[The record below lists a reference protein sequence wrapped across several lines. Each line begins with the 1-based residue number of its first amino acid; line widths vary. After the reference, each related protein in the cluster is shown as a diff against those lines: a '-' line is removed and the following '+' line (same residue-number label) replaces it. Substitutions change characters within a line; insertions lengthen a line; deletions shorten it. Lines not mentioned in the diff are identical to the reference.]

1 MPRCLL
7 IAALTLTGFALSTP
21 AGAQAIDPQ
30 FRADIDSLLQLTGA
44 GSLGAQMAMIVS
56 NQVIDSMKKAQPNVP
71 ERVATI
77 VKETL
82 NAEFTKAFEPTGEL
96 MGKMAGIYAS
106 HFTPQEV
113 KALLAFYSTD
123 VGRKAVSV
131 LPMLAQDGAAAGQ
144 QWAQQNMS
152 RVLGVLQQR
161 LRDEGLVK

>member
-1 MPRCLL
+1 MTRRLV
-7 IAALTLTGFALSTP
+7 IAALTLAGFVLSTP
-21 AGAQAIDPQ
+21 AQAQAIDPQ
-30 FRADIDSLLQLTGA
+30 FRADIESLLQVTGA
-44 GSLGAQMAMIVS
+44 GSLGAQMAMLVS

-82 NAEFTKAFEPTGEL
+82 NAEFSKAFEPTGEL
-96 MGKMAGIYAS
+96 MGKMVGIYAS

-113 KALLAFYSTD
+113 KALLAFYATD
-123 VGRKAVSV
+123 VGRKAISV
-131 LPMLAQDGAAAGQ
+131 LPMLAQDGAAVGQ

-161 LRDEGLVK
+161 LRDEGLIK

>member
-1 MPRCLL
+1 VPRCLL

>member
-1 MPRCLL
+1 MARRLV
-7 IAALTLTGFALSTP
+7 IAALTLAGFVLSTP
-21 AGAQAIDPQ
+21 ARAQAIDPQ
-30 FRADIDSLLQLTGA
+30 FRSDIESLLQVTGA
-44 GSLGAQMAMIVS
+44 GSLGAQMAMLVS

-82 NAEFTKAFEPTGEL
+82 NAEFTTAFEPTGEL
-96 MGKMAGIYAS
+96 MGKMVGIYAS

-123 VGRKAVSV
+123 VGRKAISV
-131 LPMLAQDGAAAGQ
+131 LPMLAQDGAVAGR

>member
-1 MPRCLL
+1 VPRCLL

-56 NQVIDSMKKAQPNVP
+56 NQVIDSMKKAQPNGP

>member
-1 MPRCLL
+1 VPRRLA
-7 IAALTLTGFALSTP
+7 IAALTFAGFVLSTP
-21 AGAQAIDPQ
+21 VGAQTIDPQ
-30 FRADIDSLLQLTGA
+30 FRADIESLLQVTGA
-44 GSLGAQMAMIVS
+44 GSLGAQMAALVS
-56 NQVIDSMKKAQPNVP
+56 NQVIDSMKQAQQGLP

-82 NAEFTKAFEPTGEL
+82 NAEFTKAFEPRGEL
-96 MGKMAGIYAS
+96 MGKMVGIYAS

-113 KALLAFYSTD
+113 KGLLAFYGTD

-144 QWAQQNMS
+144 QWAQQNMG